1 MSSFSPFSKEEL
13 FPQEEMLEIRKQKG
27 ELFIGL
33 PKESYL
39 GEKRVCLTPDAVAA
53 LCSHGHRIVIETGAG
68 DHANY
73 SDRSYSE
80 AGAKIS
86 SDVEEAF
93 KCSIV
98 LKVAPPTEKEIEYMN
113 PKTILI
119 SSLQL
124 KTQNK
129 SYLKSLTNKQIT
141 AVAFDYIKDENETY
155 PIVKSLSEIAEV
167 IVVAPSENKSA
178 ASSSLTIGKPL
189 KPIQIEKN
197 VYAIDATPSDCVHLA
212 LCGFI
217 KESIDLV
224 VTGINF
230 GANLGDDVI
239 YSGTVAGAIEGRFLG
254 LPSIAMSLASWECK
268 HFDTAGDVAKLLV
281 AQIDKAPLAYNT
293 IINVNVPDIPMGE
306 IKGIKSTRLG
316 NRHKSEPSIQDLKDP
331 SLYWIGENG
340 KEADNGEGTDFHAVS
355 NNFVS
360 VTPLQIDLTKY
371 PELKQVSE
379 WLEDIDY

>member
-1 MSSFSPFSKEEL
+1 M
-13 FPQEEMLEIRKQKG
+13 R
-27 ELFIGL
+27 
-33 PKESYL
+33 
-39 GEKRVCLTPDAVAA
+39 
-53 LCSHGHRIVIETGAG
+53 
-68 DHANY
+68 
-73 SDRSYSE
+73 
-80 AGAKIS
+80 
-86 SDVEEAF
+86 
-93 KCSIV
+93 
-98 LKVAPPTEKEIEYMN
+98 
-113 PKTILI
+113 ILI
-119 SSLQL
+119 SNDDGYKADGIIQL
-124 KTQNK
+124 
-129 SYLKSLTNKQIT
+129 
-141 AVAFDYIKDENETY
+141 A
-155 PIVKSLSEIAEV
+155 KSLSAIAEV

-178 ASSSLTIGKPL
+178 ASSSLTIGKAL

-268 HFDTAGDVAKLLV
+268 HFDTAGEIAKLLV
-281 AQIDKAPLAYNT
+281 AQINKAPLANNT
-293 IINVNVPDIPMGE
+293 IINVNVPDIPMTE

-316 NRHKSEPSIQDLKDP
+316 NRHKSEPSIQDLKNP

>member
-1 MSSFSPFSKEEL
+1 M
-13 FPQEEMLEIRKQKG
+13 R
-27 ELFIGL
+27 
-33 PKESYL
+33 
-39 GEKRVCLTPDAVAA
+39 
-53 LCSHGHRIVIETGAG
+53 
-68 DHANY
+68 
-73 SDRSYSE
+73 
-80 AGAKIS
+80 
-86 SDVEEAF
+86 
-93 KCSIV
+93 
-98 LKVAPPTEKEIEYMN
+98 
-113 PKTILI
+113 ILI
-119 SSLQL
+119 SNDDGYQADGIIQL
-124 KTQNK
+124 A
-129 SYLKSLTNKQIT
+129 KSLG
-141 AVAFDYIKDENETY
+141 
-155 PIVKSLSEIAEV
+155 EIAEV

-217 KESIDLV
+217 KKSIDIV

-268 HFDTAGDVAKLLV
+268 NFDTAGEIAKLLV
-281 AQIDKAPLAYNT
+281 AQINKAPLANNT
-293 IINVNVPDIPMGE
+293 IINVNVPDIPMTE

-316 NRHKSEPSIQDLKDP
+316 NRHKSEPSIQDLKNP

-371 PELKQVSE
+371 PELKPVSE
-379 WLEDIDY
+379 WLKDIDY

>member
-1 MSSFSPFSKEEL
+1 M
-13 FPQEEMLEIRKQKG
+13 R
-27 ELFIGL
+27 
-33 PKESYL
+33 
-39 GEKRVCLTPDAVAA
+39 
-53 LCSHGHRIVIETGAG
+53 
-68 DHANY
+68 
-73 SDRSYSE
+73 
-80 AGAKIS
+80 
-86 SDVEEAF
+86 
-93 KCSIV
+93 
-98 LKVAPPTEKEIEYMN
+98 
-113 PKTILI
+113 ILI
-119 SSLQL
+119 SNDDGYKADGIIQL
-124 KTQNK
+124 
-129 SYLKSLTNKQIT
+129 
-141 AVAFDYIKDENETY
+141 A
-155 PIVKSLSEIAEV
+155 KSLSEIAEV

-268 HFDTAGDVAKLLV
+268 HFDTAGEIAKLLV
-281 AQIDKAPLAYNT
+281 AQIDKAPLANNT
-293 IINVNVPDIPMGE
+293 IINVNVPDIPMTE

-316 NRHKSEPSIQDLKDP
+316 NRHKSEPSIQDLKNP

-371 PELKQVSE
+371 PELRQVSE

>member
-1 MSSFSPFSKEEL
+1 M
-13 FPQEEMLEIRKQKG
+13 R
-27 ELFIGL
+27 
-33 PKESYL
+33 
-39 GEKRVCLTPDAVAA
+39 
-53 LCSHGHRIVIETGAG
+53 
-68 DHANY
+68 
-73 SDRSYSE
+73 
-80 AGAKIS
+80 
-86 SDVEEAF
+86 
-93 KCSIV
+93 
-98 LKVAPPTEKEIEYMN
+98 
-113 PKTILI
+113 ILI
-119 SSLQL
+119 SNDDGYKADGIIQL
-124 KTQNK
+124 
-129 SYLKSLTNKQIT
+129 S
-141 AVAFDYIKDENETY
+141 
-155 PIVKSLSEIAEV
+155 KSLSEISEV

-197 VYAIDATPSDCVHLA
+197 IYAIDATPSDCVHLA

-254 LPSIAMSLASWECK
+254 LPSIAMSLASWECN
-268 HFDTAGDVAKLLV
+268 HFETAGNIAKLLV
-281 AQIDKAPLAYNT
+281 KQIGKAPLANNT
-293 IINVNVPDIPMGE
+293 IINVNVPDIPMSE
-306 IKGIKSTRLG
+306 IKGIRSTRLG
-316 NRHKSEPSIQDLKDP
+316 NRHKSESSIQDLKDP

-360 VTPLQIDLTKY
+360 ITPLQIDLTKY

-379 WLEDIDY
+379 WLKGIDY

>member
-1 MSSFSPFSKEEL
+1 M
-13 FPQEEMLEIRKQKG
+13 R
-27 ELFIGL
+27 
-33 PKESYL
+33 
-39 GEKRVCLTPDAVAA
+39 
-53 LCSHGHRIVIETGAG
+53 
-68 DHANY
+68 
-73 SDRSYSE
+73 
-80 AGAKIS
+80 
-86 SDVEEAF
+86 
-93 KCSIV
+93 
-98 LKVAPPTEKEIEYMN
+98 
-113 PKTILI
+113 ILI
-119 SSLQL
+119 SNDDGYQAEGIIQL
-124 KTQNK
+124 
-129 SYLKSLTNKQIT
+129 
-141 AVAFDYIKDENETY
+141 A
-155 PIVKSLSEIAEV
+155 KSLSEIAKV

-268 HFDTAGDVAKLLV
+268 HFDTAGEIAKLLV
-281 AQIDKAPLAYNT
+281 AQINKAPLANNT
-293 IINVNVPDIPMGE
+293 IINVNVPDIPMTE

-316 NRHKSEPSIQDLKDP
+316 NRHKSEPSIQDLKNP

-371 PELKQVSE
+371 PELKPVSE

>member
-1 MSSFSPFSKEEL
+1 M
-13 FPQEEMLEIRKQKG
+13 R
-27 ELFIGL
+27 
-33 PKESYL
+33 
-39 GEKRVCLTPDAVAA
+39 
-53 LCSHGHRIVIETGAG
+53 
-68 DHANY
+68 
-73 SDRSYSE
+73 
-80 AGAKIS
+80 
-86 SDVEEAF
+86 
-93 KCSIV
+93 
-98 LKVAPPTEKEIEYMN
+98 
-113 PKTILI
+113 ILI
-119 SSLQL
+119 SNDDGYKADGIIQL
-124 KTQNK
+124 
-129 SYLKSLTNKQIT
+129 
-141 AVAFDYIKDENETY
+141 A
-155 PIVKSLSEIAEV
+155 KSLSEIAEV

-189 KPIQIEKN
+189 KPIQIEMN

-268 HFDTAGDVAKLLV
+268 HFDTAGEIAKLLV
-281 AQIDKAPLAYNT
+281 AQINKAPLANNT
-293 IINVNVPDIPMGE
+293 IINVNVPDVPMSE

>member
-1 MSSFSPFSKEEL
+1 M
-13 FPQEEMLEIRKQKG
+13 R
-27 ELFIGL
+27 
-33 PKESYL
+33 
-39 GEKRVCLTPDAVAA
+39 
-53 LCSHGHRIVIETGAG
+53 
-68 DHANY
+68 
-73 SDRSYSE
+73 
-80 AGAKIS
+80 
-86 SDVEEAF
+86 
-93 KCSIV
+93 
-98 LKVAPPTEKEIEYMN
+98 
-113 PKTILI
+113 ILI
-119 SSLQL
+119 SNDDGYKADGIIQL
-124 KTQNK
+124 A
-129 SYLKSLTNKQIT
+129 KSLG
-141 AVAFDYIKDENETY
+141 
-155 PIVKSLSEIAEV
+155 EIAEV
-167 IVVAPSENKSA
+167 IIVAPSENKSA

-197 VYAIDATPSDCVHLA
+197 IYAIDATPSDCVHLA

-217 KESIDLV
+217 RESIDLV

-268 HFDTAGDVAKLLV
+268 HFETAGNVAKLLV

-306 IKGIKSTRLG
+306 IRGIKSTRLG

-331 SLYWIGENG
+331 TLYWIGENG
-340 KEADNGEGTDFHAVS
+340 KEADNGEGTDFHAIS

-371 PELKQVSE
+371 PEVKQVSD
-379 WLEDIDY
+379 WLEGIDY

>member
-1 MSSFSPFSKEEL
+1 M
-13 FPQEEMLEIRKQKG
+13 R
-27 ELFIGL
+27 
-33 PKESYL
+33 
-39 GEKRVCLTPDAVAA
+39 
-53 LCSHGHRIVIETGAG
+53 
-68 DHANY
+68 
-73 SDRSYSE
+73 
-80 AGAKIS
+80 
-86 SDVEEAF
+86 
-93 KCSIV
+93 
-98 LKVAPPTEKEIEYMN
+98 
-113 PKTILI
+113 ILI
-119 SSLQL
+119 SNDDGYKADGIIQL
-124 KTQNK
+124 
-129 SYLKSLTNKQIT
+129 
-141 AVAFDYIKDENETY
+141 A
-155 PIVKSLSEIAEV
+155 KSLSEIAEV

-178 ASSSLTIGKPL
+178 ASSSLTLDKPL

-268 HFDTAGDVAKLLV
+268 HFDTAGEIAKLLV
-281 AQIDKAPLAYNT
+281 NQIDKAPLAYNT
-293 IINVNVPDIPMGE
+293 IINVNVPDIPMTE

-316 NRHKSEPSIQDLKDP
+316 NRHKSEPSIQDLKNP

>member
-1 MSSFSPFSKEEL
+1 M
-13 FPQEEMLEIRKQKG
+13 R
-27 ELFIGL
+27 
-33 PKESYL
+33 
-39 GEKRVCLTPDAVAA
+39 
-53 LCSHGHRIVIETGAG
+53 
-68 DHANY
+68 
-73 SDRSYSE
+73 
-80 AGAKIS
+80 
-86 SDVEEAF
+86 
-93 KCSIV
+93 
-98 LKVAPPTEKEIEYMN
+98 
-113 PKTILI
+113 ILI
-119 SSLQL
+119 SNDDGYKADGIIQL
-124 KTQNK
+124 
-129 SYLKSLTNKQIT
+129 
-141 AVAFDYIKDENETY
+141 A
-155 PIVKSLSEIAEV
+155 KSLSEIAEV
-167 IVVAPSENKSA
+167 IIVAPSENKSA

-189 KPIQIEKN
+189 KPIQIKKN

-268 HFDTAGDVAKLLV
+268 HFDTAGEIAKLLV
-281 AQIDKAPLAYNT
+281 AQINKAPLANNT
-293 IINVNVPDIPMGE
+293 IINVNVPDIPMTE

-316 NRHKSEPSIQDLKDP
+316 NRHKSEPSIQDLKNP

-340 KEADNGEGTDFHAVS
+340 KEADNGDGTDFHAVS

-371 PELKQVSE
+371 PEIKQVSE

>member
-1 MSSFSPFSKEEL
+1 M
-13 FPQEEMLEIRKQKG
+13 R
-27 ELFIGL
+27 
-33 PKESYL
+33 
-39 GEKRVCLTPDAVAA
+39 
-53 LCSHGHRIVIETGAG
+53 
-68 DHANY
+68 
-73 SDRSYSE
+73 
-80 AGAKIS
+80 
-86 SDVEEAF
+86 
-93 KCSIV
+93 
-98 LKVAPPTEKEIEYMN
+98 
-113 PKTILI
+113 ILI
-119 SSLQL
+119 SNDDGYKADGIIQL
-124 KTQNK
+124 
-129 SYLKSLTNKQIT
+129 
-141 AVAFDYIKDENETY
+141 A
-155 PIVKSLSEIAEV
+155 KSLSEIAEV

-268 HFDTAGDVAKLLV
+268 HFDTAGNIAKLLV
-281 AQIDKAPLAYNT
+281 AQIDKSPLAYNT
-293 IINVNVPDIPMGE
+293 IINVNVPDIPMTE

-316 NRHKSEPSIQDLKDP
+316 NRHKSEPSIQDLKNP